1 MEHMF
6 KHITSFINIEM
17 YSKNGIKLLSM
28 KSTFEGCTSL
38 LSVNI
43 RGFNLLSYEFRK
55 SLFMKKLF
63 YNTS

>member
-43 RGFNLLSYEFRK
+43 RGFNLENLYS
-55 SLFMKKLF
+55 
-63 YNTS
+63 